1 MVLTDIK
8 KLIGF
13 DEDYKAF
20 DQDITVQ
27 INSALS
33 TLYQI
38 GVNVI
43 GTVSTDGDEDWSDIL
58 GEHVDIEMIKNYI
71 YLKTKLVFDPPLN
84 GSILEAI
91 KEQIKEYEW
100 RINLEVEVPSDS
112 IWGPETTDEEDYEE
126 Y

>member
-20 DQDITVQ
+20 DTNITIQ

-38 GVNVI
+38 GVDVT
-43 GTVSTDGDEDWSDIL
+43 GYLTADGSEDWGDIL
-58 GEHVDIEMIKNYI
+58 GQNVNIEMIKNYI
-71 YLKTKLVFDPPLN
+71 YLKTKLIFDPPLN

-112 IWGPETTDEEDYEE
+112 IWEET
-126 Y
+126 